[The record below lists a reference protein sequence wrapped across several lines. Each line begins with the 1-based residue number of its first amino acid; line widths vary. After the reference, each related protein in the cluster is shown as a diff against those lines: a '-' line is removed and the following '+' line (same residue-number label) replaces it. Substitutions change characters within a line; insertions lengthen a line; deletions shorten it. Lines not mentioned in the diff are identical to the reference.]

1 MHFINHVQRLS
12 SFPLC
17 PEIIKKIIKVE
28 SQESEES
35 LVRQK
40 KSEGVKHKSKI
51 SKDSTKTSLSI
62 CGSLG
67 VTQ

>member
-17 PEIIKKIIKVE
+17 PEIIKIIKVE

-40 KSEGVKHKSKI
+40 KSEGI
-51 SKDSTKTSLSI
+51 NY
-62 CGSLG
+62 
-67 VTQ
+67 